1 MEKTQ
6 KTQKILCPKGVKVGS
21 YTYCKS
27 TRQGKKLMTVVDGKT
42 IHFGDANME
51 HFKDRTGIWSSKDH
65 GDKARRDN
73 YRSRA
78 GGIKKKDG
86 SLAVKDPKSANYHAY
101 NILW

>member
-1 MEKTQ
+1 M
-6 KTQKILCPKGVKVGS
+6 KILCPKGVKVGS

-27 TRQGKKLMTVVDGKT
+27 SRPGKKLMVSVKQNGQEKT
-42 IHFGDANME
+42 IHFGDSNME

-65 GDKARRDN
+65 GDNKRRDN

-86 SLAVKDPKSANYHAY
+86 TLAVKDPKSANYHAY

>member
-1 MEKTQ
+1 MGKSM
-6 KTQKILCPKGVKVGS
+6 KILCPKGVKVGS

-27 TRQGKKLMTVVDGKT
+27 SRPGKKLMVNVDGKT
-42 IHFGDANME
+42 IHFGDANMG

-65 GDKARRDN
+65 GDTKRRDN

-86 SLAVKDPKSANYHAY
+86 SLAVKDPNSANYHAY